1 MKEKPEVLRITLE
14 NKMMGC
20 IFTLMQNIKQRMY
33 SGFWAVVFFKLLTG
47 KALFINRKDSNNY

>member
-1 MKEKPEVLRITLE
+1 MKEKPEVLHITLE

-33 SGFWAVVFFKLLTG
+33 SGF
-47 KALFINRKDSNNY
+47 